1 MKFNPFCMCCA
12 VSKQEQN
19 IRSFQ
24 NMDNKVEYMKKV
36 NRSKIHEIDN
46 VIYHKEYYLL

>member
-1 MKFNPFCMCCA
+1 MRLACFRCKLERA
-12 VSKQEQN
+12 K
-19 IRSFQ
+19 
-24 NMDNKVEYMKKV
+24 NKEYMKKV